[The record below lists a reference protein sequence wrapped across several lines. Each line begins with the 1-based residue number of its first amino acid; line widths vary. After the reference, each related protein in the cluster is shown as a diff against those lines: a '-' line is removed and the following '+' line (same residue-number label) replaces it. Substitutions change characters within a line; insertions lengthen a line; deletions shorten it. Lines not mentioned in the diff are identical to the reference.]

1 MSEEKRSKILKAK
14 KMNRCLGCISCMLA
28 CARTV
33 YQDYSPGKSAIKIRS
48 SGGLQGKFVA
58 DICRGCQ
65 EPSCVPVRPTQSL
78 MTRAGGG
85 LKYNS
90 EKCIGCKR
98 CIEACEVHA
107 IGFDESSRRPILCIQ
122 CGICVKSCPHQVLS
136 MEERN
141 QC

>member
-1 MSEEKRSKILKAK
+1 MSGEKHLKILKAK
-14 KMNRCLGCISCMLA
+14 KMNRCIGCISCMMA

-33 YQDYSPGKSAIKIRS
+33 YHDYAPKKSAIKIRS

-65 EPSCVPVRPTQSL
+65 TPPCASVCPTEAL
-78 MTRAGGG
+78 LARAGGG
-85 LKYNS
+85 VKYIG
-90 EKCIGCKR
+90 ERCIGCRR
-98 CIEACEVHA
+98 CVEACEVHA
-107 IGFDESSRRPILCIQ
+107 IGFDESSRKPVLCIQ
-122 CGICVKSCPHQVLS
+122 CGICVKSCPHQVLV